1 MRNSEKQGLVQVYTG
16 SGKGKTTAAW
26 GQALRAV
33 GHGWKVAIVQ
43 FLKPPTSGERVASEC
58 LKPDMTVFGKTS
70 PYNPNIN
77 QHASEKLKEESS
89 TNFKI
94 AVEKILSGDWDMIVL
109 DEINM
114 ALYYGFVGRDEVLEL
129 LRERSPHTELV
140 FTGRYA
146 PDWLIDA
153 ADLVTEMVEVKH
165 PAKNGIKAREGTEY

>member
-1 MRNSEKQGLVQVYTG
+1 MKSRKGLVQVYTG
-16 SGKGKTTAAW
+16 CAKGKTTAAW

-43 FLKPPTSGERVASEC
+43 FLKSPTSGERIASER
-58 LKPDMTVFGKTS
+58 LRPNMAVFGQTS
-70 PYNPNIN
+70 PYNPCVD
-77 QHASEKLKEESS
+77 QRTSKKLREESRD
-89 TNFKI
+89 NFEI

-114 ALYYGFVGRDEVLEL
+114 AFYYGFVGRDEVLEL

-153 ADLVTEMVEVKH
+153 ADLVTEMTEIKH